1 MQSTAEH
8 AETIMADNLVDLELP
23 PVLESVPYARDLAS
37 CRVPASFRRN
47 VALVVSELVANA
59 VKHGTGPVGL
69 RLDTDG
75 RRVRVEVRDGA
86 PELDGDRG
94 SGYGLRVVERLAAMT
109 GVDRTPSGK
118 VVWAELVDTNGA

>member
-37 CRVPASFRRN
+37 CRVPAGFRRN

-109 GVDRTPSGK
+109 GADRTPSGK